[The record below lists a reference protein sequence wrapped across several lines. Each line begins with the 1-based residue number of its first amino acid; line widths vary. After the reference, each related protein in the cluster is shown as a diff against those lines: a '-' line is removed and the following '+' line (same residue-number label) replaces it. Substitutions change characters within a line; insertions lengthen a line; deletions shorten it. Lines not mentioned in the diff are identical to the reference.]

1 MKKFGLELDQKLKK
15 LMAEKNCFMKK
26 SYSRIG
32 TNTDDDLP
40 LNKPLKFAT
49 LTIIIRCVFQEV
61 EKLYPH
67 IYCDEC
73 LYELQ
78 K

>member
-1 MKKFGLELDQKLKK
+1 
-15 LMAEKNCFMKK
+15 MKK

-73 LYELQ
+73 LYEL
-78 K
+78 

>member
-1 MKKFGLELDQKLKK
+1 MKKFGPELDHKLKK
-15 LMAEKNCFMKK
+15 LVAEKNCFMEK

-40 LNKPLKFAT
+40 LNKPQKFAT
-49 LTIIIRCVFQEV
+49 LTIITRCVFQEA

-67 IYCDEC
+67 IY
-73 LYELQ
+73 
-78 K
+78 